1 MSRMASDLER
11 EHIRAELWQLIRD
24 VSEVEEIPMA
34 QIRDLAEAHVIDV
47 TEYSRAWDKLCEEGW
62 KVVEVAE
69 ERMEAANE
77 Y

>member
-1 MSRMASDLER
+1 MSDLER

-24 VSEVEEIPMA
+24 VSEVEEIPMSS
-34 QIRDLAEAHVIDV
+34 IRELAAGLIIDV
-47 TEYSRAWDKLCEEGW
+47 TAYSQAWEKLCLEAW

-69 ERMEAANE
+69 ERMEGSNE